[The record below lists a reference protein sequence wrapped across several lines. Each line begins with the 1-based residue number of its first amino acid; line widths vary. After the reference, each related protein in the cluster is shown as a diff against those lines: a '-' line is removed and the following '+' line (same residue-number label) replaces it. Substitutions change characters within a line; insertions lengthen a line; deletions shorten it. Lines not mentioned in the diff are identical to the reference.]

1 MVTQTQ
7 VTQLHNSNTETIN
20 SAISG
25 QITTFLKMFGV
36 DYNLMTS
43 TQLSSMT
50 NIIHSKIDETHGIV
64 IVTFSNK
71 YVISINY

>member
-1 MVTQTQ
+1 MVTQTE
-7 VTQLHNSNTETIN
+7 VTQLHNSNTATIN
-20 SAISG
+20 SAITT

-36 DYNLMTS
+36 DYDAMTT
-43 TQLSSMT
+43 TQLGSMT
-50 NIIHSKIDETHGIV
+50 NLIHSKIDETHGIV